1 MGAVLDAP
9 SHPYTRALLA
19 CHPDRATSFIGIPGM
34 VPSPLV
40 AAGRLPV
47 RAALPRC
54 AAGLPRS
61 AAAAGPCPVRRR
73 SALRANTHDVAQPIR
88 DVSVLLGGRK
98 RLPAPDRAAG
108 ACRDRCQ
115 PRPQGRRDPRRWSA
129 NPAAARPRSAAPSSA
144 SSAKARA
151 RSASTARVSAACRRG
166 GAPGAQGIQY
176 VHQDAGAALD
186 PWWSI
191 GRTLAEGLLI
201 HGVRNAGE
209 RRDRVA
215 RCCRPSVSIRLGS
228 RYAHEFS
235 GGQLRRVALARI
247 LLLSRASLVLD
258 EPTSGL
264 DMSVQATVL
273 NLLLELRERF
283 SLTYL
288 FISHDLSV
296 VERLSDR
303 VAIMYLGRIVETAP
317 ARELFAHP
325 THPYTR
331 ILLAA
336 APRLN
341 GRRATDHI
349 AVRGDPPS
357 AAAIHAGCAF
367 ADRCPLVEPICR
379 STVPR
384 TPRTPRWRIALPVT

>member
-1 MGAVLDAP
+1 MTAP
-9 SHPYTRALLA
+9 LLQ
-19 CHPDRATSFIGIPGM
+19 
-34 VPSPLV
+34 V
-40 AAGRLPV
+40 
-47 RAALPRC
+47 
-54 AAGLPRS
+54 
-61 AAAAGPCPVRRR
+61 
-73 SALRANTHDVAQPIR
+73 R

-98 RLPAPDRAAG
+98 GFLRKTVPPVRAVTTVSLELKAGEILSLVGESGCGKTTLGRSIVGLQRESAGERFLDGEKVGGLPGD
-108 ACRDRCQ
+108 
-115 PRPQGRRDPRRWSA
+115 
-129 NPAAARPRSAAPSSA
+129 AARRRR
-144 SSAKARA
+144 KA
-151 RSASTARVSAACRRG
+151 
-166 GAPGAQGIQY
+166 IQY

-215 RCCRPSVSIRLGS
+215 EMLAAVGLDPSWGR
-228 RYAHEFS
+228 RYPHEFS

-247 LLLSRASLVLD
+247 LLLKPRVLVLD

-317 ARELFAHP
+317 ARQVFEQP

-341 GRRATDHI
+341 GRRVADHVV
-349 AVRGDPPS
+349 VRGDPPS
-357 AAAIHAGCAF
+357 AAAVRPGCAF
-367 ADRCPLVEPICR
+367 SDRCPIVEPVCTIEVPELVDHAGHRVACHV
-379 STVPR
+379 ST
-384 TPRTPRWRIALPVT
+384 IAPVGAIRRAS

>member
-1 MGAVLDAP
+1 MTAP
-9 SHPYTRALLA
+9 LL
-19 CHPDRATSFIGIPGM
+19 S
-34 VPSPLV
+34 
-40 AAGRLPV
+40 V
-47 RAALPRC
+47 RE
-54 AAGLPRS
+54 
-61 AAAAGPCPVRRR
+61 
-73 SALRANTHDVAQPIR
+73 
-88 DVSVLLGGRK
+88 VSVLLGGRK
-98 RLPAPDRAAG
+98 GFLRKTVPPVRAVSEVSLELREGEILSLVGESGCGKTTLGRTIVGLQRESAG
-108 ACRDRCQ
+108 TIVLDGATVSGQ
-115 PRPQGRRDPRRWSA
+115 A
-129 NPAAARPRSAAPSSA
+129 VE
-144 SSAKARA
+144 
-151 RSASTARVSAACRRG
+151 TARRSRKA
-166 GAPGAQGIQY
+166 IQY

-186 PWWSI
+186 PWWSV
-191 GRTLAEGLLI
+191 GATLAEGLLI

-215 RCCRPSVSIRLGS
+215 EMLAAVGLDPAWGR
-228 RYAHEFS
+228 RYPHEFS

-247 LLLSRASLVLD
+247 LLLQPRVLVLD

-303 VAIMYLGRIVETAP
+303 VAIMYLGRIVETAS
-317 ARELFAHP
+317 AQALFTQP

-341 GRRATDHI
+341 GRRTADH
-349 AVRGDPPS
+349 VVVQGDPPS
-357 AAAIHAGCAF
+357 AAVVRAGCAF
-367 ADRCPLVEPICR
+367 ADRCPIVEPMCR
-379 STVPR
+379 SEVP
-384 TPRTPRWRIALPVT
+384 ALSDVAPAHPVACHVATLSAVGALRRAS

>member
-1 MGAVLDAP
+1 M
-9 SHPYTRALLA
+9 
-19 CHPDRATSFIGIPGM
+19 
-34 VPSPLV
+34 SPL
-40 AAGRLPV
+40 LS
-47 RAALPRC
+47 L
-54 AAGLPRS
+54 
-61 AAAAGPCPVRRR
+61 
-73 SALRANTHDVAQPIR
+73 R

-98 RLPAPDRAAG
+98 GFLRKTVPPVRAVTGVSLDLREGEILSLVGESGCGKTTLGRTIVGLQRESAGEIFLDGQSVGGLPVE
-108 ACRDRCQ
+108 
-115 PRPQGRRDPRRWSA
+115 
-129 NPAAARPRSAAPSSA
+129 AARQTREA
-144 SSAKARA
+144 
-151 RSASTARVSAACRRG
+151 
-166 GAPGAQGIQY
+166 IQY

-201 HGVRNAGE
+201 HGVRNASE

-215 RCCRPSVSIRLGS
+215 EMLSAVGLDPAWGR
-228 RYAHEFS
+228 RYPHEFS

-247 LLLSRASLVLD
+247 LLLKPRVLVLD

-317 ARELFAHP
+317 AGTLFTQP

-341 GRRATDHI
+341 GRRAADKVV
-349 AVRGDPPS
+349 VRGDPPS
-357 AAAIHAGCAF
+357 AAVVHAGCAF
-367 ADRCPLVEPICR
+367 ADRCPLVEDACR
-379 STVPR
+379 REVPR
-384 TPRTPRWRIALPVT
+384 LADIAPAHHVACRVATLSPVGAMRRAS

>member
-1 MGAVLDAP
+1 MTAP
-9 SHPYTRALLA
+9 LLQ
-19 CHPDRATSFIGIPGM
+19 
-34 VPSPLV
+34 V
-40 AAGRLPV
+40 
-47 RAALPRC
+47 
-54 AAGLPRS
+54 
-61 AAAAGPCPVRRR
+61 
-73 SALRANTHDVAQPIR
+73 R

-98 RLPAPDRAAG
+98 GFLRKTVPPVRAVTEVSLDLEEGEILSLVGESGCGKTTLGRTLVGLQRESAGDIFLDGERVGGLPVE
-108 ACRDRCQ
+108 
-115 PRPQGRRDPRRWSA
+115 
-129 NPAAARPRSAAPSSA
+129 AARRVR
-144 SSAKARA
+144 KA
-151 RSASTARVSAACRRG
+151 
-166 GAPGAQGIQY
+166 IQY

-186 PWWSI
+186 PWWSV

-209 RRDRVA
+209 RRDRVSEMLSA
-215 RCCRPSVSIRLGS
+215 VGLDPGWGR
-228 RYAHEFS
+228 RYPHEFS

-247 LLLSRASLVLD
+247 LLLKPRVLVLD

-317 ARELFAHP
+317 ARQLFDRP

-341 GRRATDHI
+341 GRRAADHV

-357 AAAIHAGCAF
+357 AAVVRPGCAF
-367 ADRCPLVEPICR
+367 ADRCPIVAPVCRTRVPDLVGHAGHHVACHMATGAP
-379 STVPR
+379 VD
-384 TPRTPRWRIALPVT
+384 ALRRAS

>member
-1 MGAVLDAP
+1 MTSATP
-9 SHPYTRALLA
+9 LL
-19 CHPDRATSFIGIPGM
+19 S
-34 VPSPLV
+34 
-40 AAGRLPV
+40 V
-47 RAALPRC
+47 RNA
-54 AAGLPRS
+54 
-61 AAAAGPCPVRRR
+61 
-73 SALRANTHDVAQPIR
+73 
-88 DVSVLLGGRK
+88 SVLLGGRK
-98 RLPAPDRAAG
+98 GFLRKTVPPVRAVTDVSLELREGEILSLVGESGCGKTTLGRTIVGLQRESAG
-108 ACRDRCQ
+108 QILLDGKEVGGQ
-115 PRPQGRRDPRRWSA
+115 PTEMARRTR
-129 NPAAARPRSAAPSSA
+129 
-144 SSAKARA
+144 KA
-151 RSASTARVSAACRRG
+151 
-166 GAPGAQGIQY
+166 IQY

-201 HGVRNAGE
+201 HGVRGAGE

-215 RCCRPSVSIRLGS
+215 EMLAAVGLDPGWGR
-228 RYAHEFS
+228 RYPHEFS

-247 LLLSRASLVLD
+247 LLLKPRLLVLD

-317 ARELFAHP
+317 ARRIFTQP

-341 GRRATDHI
+341 GRRGTENVV
-349 AVRGDPPS
+349 VRGDPPS
-357 AAAIHAGCAF
+357 PAHVRAGCAF
-367 ADRCPLVEPICR
+367 ADRCPIVESICR
-379 STVPR
+379 DEVPTLAEITAGHR
-384 TPRTPRWRIALPVT
+384 VACHKRATGSAVMEQPAPAGAARLAS